1 MPHLELRHIGKSFPG
16 VRALNDVS
24 FSVEKGEIHALCGE
38 NGAGKSTLIKILS
51 GVYPRGSY
59 DGEFLV
65 NGAPAHFRS
74 IRDAEE
80 AGIAVIYQELALV
93 RQMTVGENIYLGNEP
108 QRFGIIDWMTLHAQA
123 SDVLHR
129 LGLDIDSR
137 TPVQNLGIG
146 AQQLVEIAKALSK
159 RSDILILDE
168 PSAALSDEEIE
179 TLMSILRGL
188 RERGVTCIYIT
199 HKLREVHAL
208 ADRVTVL
215 RDGNYIGTRDITDI
229 NEHLLVSMMV
239 GRELTEFYP
248 RQQHTRGN
256 PVLSVRNL
264 TVIDPESPV
273 RKIIDDVSFEIYN
286 GEILGLSGLMGSGRT
301 ELLMSIFGAP
311 PGPRTGTISVNG
323 SPVDIRHPHDAIR
336 YGLGLV
342 SEDRKRYGLILQA
355 TVEHNLSLASL
366 RQFSRTGVIESLHE
380 GQQCREMVDE
390 LSIKVAGIDVS
401 VNTLSGGNQQKVVL
415 GKWLMT
421 HPKVLFLDEP
431 TRGIDVGAKYEI
443 YQLMNEL
450 IDQGLAVVMVSSE
463 LPEVLGM
470 SDRILVLHE
479 GRLTGEFT
487 GTDVT
492 QEEIMLAATG
502 HAKHA

>member
-1 MPHLELRHIGKSFPG
+1 MPQLELRHIGKSFPG

-65 NGAPAHFRS
+65 NGASAQFRN
-74 IRDAEE
+74 IRDAENS
-80 AGIAVIYQELALV
+80 GIAVIYQELALV

-108 QRFGIIDWMTLHAQA
+108 QRFGVIDWVALHANA
-123 SDVLHR
+123 SEVLHQ

-168 PSAALSDEEIE
+168 PSAALSDEEIQ
-179 TLMSILRGL
+179 TLMAILRGL
-188 RERGVTCIYIT
+188 RERGVTCLYIT
-199 HKLREVHAL
+199 HKLREVHVL

-215 RDGNYIGTRDITDI
+215 RDGNYIGTRDISAI
-229 NEHLLVSMMV
+229 NEHLLISMMV
-239 GRELTEFYP
+239 GRDLTEFYP
-248 RQQHTRGN
+248 RQHHTRGT

-264 TVIDPESPV
+264 TVHDPDIPS
-273 RKIIDDVSFEIYN
+273 RKIIDDVSFDIYN

-311 PGPRTGTISVNG
+311 PGPRTGNVAVNG
-323 SPVDIRHPHDAIR
+323 SPADIRHPHDAIR

-342 SEDRKRYGLILQA
+342 SEDRKRFGLVLQA

-366 RQFSRTGVIESLHE
+366 RLFSRTGVIESLHE
-380 GQQCREMVDE
+380 GQRCRQMVDE
-390 LSIKVAGIDVS
+390 LSIKVASIDVS

-421 HPKVLFLDEP
+421 NPKVLFLDEP
-431 TRGIDVGAKYEI
+431 TRG
-443 YQLMNEL
+443 
-450 IDQGLAVVMVSSE
+450 
-463 LPEVLGM
+463 
-470 SDRILVLHE
+470 
-479 GRLTGEFT
+479 
-487 GTDVT
+487 
-492 QEEIMLAATG
+492 
-502 HAKHA
+502 

>member
-16 VRALNDVS
+16 VRALHDVS

-65 NGAPAHFRS
+65 NGAPAHFRN
-74 IRDAEE
+74 IRDAEQ

-93 RQMTVGENIYLGNEP
+93 RQMTVGENISLGNEP
-108 QRFGIIDWMTLHAQA
+108 QRYGIIDWMTLHARA
-123 SDVLHR
+123 SDVLR
-129 LGLDIDSR
+129 QLGLEIDSR

-215 RDGNYIGTRDITDI
+215 RDGTYIGTRGIADID
-229 NEHLLVSMMV
+229 EHVLVSMMV

-248 RQQHTRGN
+248 RQHHTRGT
-256 PVLSVRNL
+256 PVFSVRHLSVE
-264 TVIDPESPV
+264 DPESPG
-273 RKIIDDVSFEIYN
+273 RKIIDDVSFDIYT

-311 PGPRTGTISVNG
+311 PGPRTGTMTMNG
-323 SPVDIRHPHDAIR
+323 TPVAIRHPNDAIR
-336 YGLGLV
+336 HGLALV

-355 TVEHNLSLASL
+355 SVEHNLSLASL
-366 RQFSRTGVIESLHE
+366 KKFSRTGVIESLHE
-380 GQQCREMVDE
+380 GKECREMTRE
-390 LSIKVAGIDVS
+390 LSIKVADIDVS

-415 GKWLMT
+415 GKWLLT
-421 HPKVLFLDEP
+421 HPTVLFLDEP

-487 GTDVT
+487 GTMVT

-502 HAKHA
+502 HARHA

>member
-1 MPHLELRHIGKSFPG
+1 MLHLELRHIGKSFPG
-16 VRALNDVS
+16 VRALHDVS
-24 FSVEKGEIHALCGE
+24 FSVERGEIHALCGE

-65 NGAPAHFRS
+65 NGIPAHFRN

-108 QRFGIIDWMTLHAQA
+108 QRYGIIDWMTLHARA
-123 SDVLHR
+123 SDVLHQ
-129 LGLDIDSR
+129 LGLAIDSH

-199 HKLREVHAL
+199 HKLREVHSL

-215 RDGNYIGTRDITDI
+215 RDGNYIGTRAIADV

-248 RQQHTRGN
+248 RQQHTRGT
-256 PVLSVRNL
+256 PVLSVHHL
-264 TVIDPESPV
+264 SVADPESPD
-273 RKIIDDVSFEIYN
+273 RKIIDDISFDVYT

-301 ELLMSIFGAP
+301 ELLMSVFGAP
-311 PGPRTGTISVNG
+311 PGPRTGTMTMNG
-323 SPVDIRHPHDAIR
+323 IPVEIHRPNDAIR
-336 YGLGLV
+336 HGLGLV

-355 TVEHNLSLASL
+355 SVEHNLSLASL
-366 RQFSRTGVIESLHE
+366 KNYSRTGVIESLHE
-380 GQQCREMVDE
+380 GKVCRNMVEE
-390 LSIKVAGIDVS
+390 LSIKVTDIDVS

-443 YQLMNEL
+443 YRLMNEL

-470 SDRILVLHE
+470 SDRILVLHN
-479 GRLTGEFT
+479 GRITGEFT

-492 QEEIMLAATG
+492 QAEIMLAATG
-502 HAKHA
+502 HTR